1 MDLID
6 LVRGLSLK
14 VDSLVN
20 GSSLTNP
27 ERFQLREEIL
37 AATKGI
43 AHAVD
48 GPEQALKTSLGGS
61 ELSLSAVALIAKK
74 ISTQPA
80 PH

>member
-14 VDSLVN
+14 IDSLVN

-37 AATKGI
+37 AVTKGI

-48 GPEQALKTSLGGS
+48 GPEQALKN
-61 ELSLSAVALIAKK
+61 IARGV
-74 ISTQPA
+74 
-80 PH
+80 